1 MKLIKCGKLYDG
13 IKDELQENMSI
24 LVDKNVIREVGENLS
39 APEGCE
45 VVDLSGLT
53 VTPGMIDAHVHI
65 DLFDWRYVG
74 RDTMKHS
81 THWAVLAAAHC
92 ARRTLHRGFTTIRSV
107 GGILGSGYGVI
118 EVKQAIEEGW
128 YEGSRIICA
137 PYYLGTTGS
146 HGDTSQAFS
155 RNTGLAAYMVANM
168 PNVGNGPE
176 FFREQVRL
184 QVKGGADFI
193 KIMATGGFAT
203 PNDSPVQQQLSD
215 DELKAIL
222 DTSKELGMTVTAH
235 AYTPELIQ
243 KLIRMGIDGIEHGAM
258 MDEETA
264 RMFESTGTYLVPT
277 FCPYDEIINLDEK
290 ELAKKSIP
298 FQRKLRRFSK
308 QLIEGRK
315 TIIGSHIKIGYG
327 TDFVS
332 VHNPYDCGYEYDSMM
347 RSGMD
352 PFRILK
358 AATKNNAEILGL
370 PDVGTIEPGKLAD
383 ISGWKRDLL
392 TDPKALLD
400 CGYVMKDGVEY
411 QPESVLEG

>member
-1 MKLIKCGKLYDG
+1 M
-13 IKDELQENMSI
+13 
-24 LVDKNVIREVGENLS
+24 
-39 APEGCE
+39 
-45 VVDLSGLT
+45 
-53 VTPGMIDAHVHI
+53 
-65 DLFDWRYVG
+65 
-74 RDTMKHS
+74 
-81 THWAVLAAAHC
+81 
-92 ARRTLHRGFTTIRSV
+92 

-243 KLIRMGIDGIEHGAM
+243 KPVSYTHLDVYKRQA
-258 MDEETA
+258 
-264 RMFESTGTYLVPT
+264 
-277 FCPYDEIINLDEK
+277 PYRT
-290 ELAKKSIP
+290 P
-298 FQRKLRRFSK
+298 H
-308 QLIEGRK
+308 
-315 TIIGSHIKIGYG
+315 T
-327 TDFVS
+327 
-332 VHNPYDCGYEYDSMM
+332 
-347 RSGMD
+347 
-352 PFRILK
+352 
-358 AATKNNAEILGL
+358 
-370 PDVGTIEPGKLAD
+370 
-383 ISGWKRDLL
+383 ISGNPCPSRRSRSAGCWLSRENSDRRY
-392 TDPKALLD
+392 P
-400 CGYVMKDGVEY
+400 
-411 QPESVLEG
+411 